1 MYIRPTSARATVEHD
16 FYKCRNGHILDRRTQ
31 HRRQT
36 RQVDTPKESRTFI
49 TAGDPCICPVNHL
62 FCARNHENENGPDP
76 GLVRSLDEAGN
87 ARVHV
92 HARSVHEVESS
103 RPTWSR
109 CADDTA
115 PGTPDD
121 LCRHIHSGR
130 HDHRADRRPCA
141 SEMEAAMASGCH
153 LALRCGES
161 RRERGDWNGKRLST
175 RSSTS
180 RLK

>member
-1 MYIRPTSARATVEHD
+1 MQEWTY
-16 FYKCRNGHILDRRTQ
+16 L
-31 HRRQT
+31 RQKDTTRT

-62 FCARNHENENGPDP
+62 FCVRNHENENGPDL

-87 ARVHV
+87 ARVRV
-92 HARSVHEVESS
+92 HARNVLHEAESS
-103 RPTWSR
+103 RPTRSC

-121 LCRHIHSGR
+121 LCRHTHSGR

-141 SEMEAAMASGCH
+141 SEVEAAMASGCH
-153 LALRCGES
+153 LARGAASPEGNGAIGMVNDCHLARPGRGES
-161 RRERGDWNGKRLST
+161 R
-175 RSSTS
+175 
-180 RLK
+180 LK